1 MTYILISIGL
11 GLLLGWA
18 SAYNSKVFLAVLF
31 GTPGVVLIGSKFATP
46 FLSVAA
52 TAGAGEGDLFSVA
65 GALFNDL
72 PDPAQT
78 AIMLFPAALFG
89 ARIMGTI
96 YIVHF
101 KKEKVE
107 TKAEKKARISRE
119 YNFNFNV

>member
-1 MTYILISIGL
+1 MISIGL
-11 GLLLGWA
+11 GLALGWL
-18 SAYNSKVFLAVLF
+18 SAYNSKIFLSILF

-52 TAGAGEGDLFSVA
+52 TAGAVEGDVFSVA
-65 GALFNDL
+65 ESLFRSL
-72 PDPAQT
+72 PQEAQT
-78 AIMLFPAALFG
+78 AIMIFPAALFG

-101 KKEKVE
+101 QKEKVE